1 MVVWRFSRVFWALF
15 FISSSFYHRYLLS
28 VSVSGNISKCFYTRY
43 LEKVDFAIF
52 CHLRSA
58 VQNSRVLYANHSGIY
73 LYFVI
78 LLCGDIHQ
86 NPGPAVFNCGVC
98 GLNVSNADKAICCDM
113 CEKWVHVT
121 CDPYISESEYVTGF
135 GKTCIIHTSNF
146 STLVAHKI

>member
-1 MVVWRFSRVFWALF
+1 M
-15 FISSSFYHRYLLS
+15 S

-58 VQNSRVLYANHSGIY
+58 VQNSRVLYANRSGIY
-73 LYFVI
+73 LYFII

-121 CDPYISESEYVTGF
+121 CDPYISESEYDRLVQNPTADPWYCC
-135 GKTCIIHTSNF
+135 TCIDG
-146 STLVAHKI
+146 STADESAIL